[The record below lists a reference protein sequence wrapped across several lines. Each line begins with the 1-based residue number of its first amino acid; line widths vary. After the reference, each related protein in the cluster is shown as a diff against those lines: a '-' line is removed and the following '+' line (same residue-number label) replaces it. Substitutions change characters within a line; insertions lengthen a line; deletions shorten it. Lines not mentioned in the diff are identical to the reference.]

1 VVAAKIAGFVAAGT
15 SVLLIL
21 VMGVGCS
28 ILGANTSGT
37 IAFGTQYH
45 QVSNSQIDIVNPK
58 TVFHAGEP
66 MAWVAHLSAKAG
78 SHSITFAILRS
89 NGGHQTMVFQ
99 QDQPIKNAGF
109 NELANGVMVGWL
121 ARIHVTPPGTYVMR
135 YSRGGTKLAEGT
147 FKLTKR

>member
-1 VVAAKIAGFVAAGT
+1 VAAKTGGFLAAGSILLLLLLT
-15 SVLLIL
+15 ST
-21 VMGVGCS
+21 GCS

-45 QVSNSQIDIVNPK
+45 EVSNSQIDIVNPK

-66 MAWVAHLSAKAG
+66 MAWVAHLSSKAG
-78 SHSITFAILRS
+78 THTITFAILRA
-89 NGGHQTMVFQ
+89 NNGHQTVIFQ
-99 QDQPIKNAGF
+99 QSQPIKNAGF

-121 ARIHVTPPGTYVMR
+121 ARVHVTPPGTYVMR

>member
-1 VVAAKIAGFVAAGT
+1 VVRATNAGYLAGG
-15 SVLLIL
+15 SIVLLIL
-21 VMGVGCS
+21 LMSAGCS
-28 ILGANTSGT
+28 ILTANDSGT

-66 MAWVAHLSAKAG
+66 MAWVAHLSSKAG
-78 SHSITFAILRS
+78 SHTITFSILRS
-89 NGGHQTMVFQ
+89 RGGRQTLVFEQ
-99 QDQPIKNAGF
+99 AQPIKDSRF

-121 ARIHVTPPGTYVMR
+121 ARLHVTPPGTYIMR
-135 YSRGGTKLAEGT
+135 YSRGGMKLAEGT